1 MLGEQWPAFN
11 EVAGQRIALKAVG
24 DVDQHMQDFSGH
36 SEIVGDA
43 AFILLLFVGVLFV
56 SL

>member
-36 SEIVGDA
+36 PEIVGDA